1 MTGCFHTTVCMCVCV
16 MCVCLDLCTV
26 FTSSSILCDN
36 YNSSLYLI
44 VASVSTLLYVPQL
57 CSILIGYSFGGF
69 QIFSLLEEVLIFTYP
84 LSTKHLPPAI
94 THFTFQEPE
103 NDPRPFVYV
112 WVARNGLPTQGR

>member
-1 MTGCFHTTVCMCVCV
+1 MTGCFHITVCMCVCY
-16 MCVCLDLCTV
+16 VCYVCM
-26 FTSSSILCDN
+26 FIPF
-36 YNSSLYLI
+36 